1 MAADHAKLPKCGA
14 ASEKLQQ
21 LAVHCTRVHS
31 HGHMCTV
38 RGSSLLSAMWLL
50 HMRLH
55 PHTNTPHLVEVADA
69 SLLHTPADL
78 STIEVVTVRCLQL
91 YQ

>member
-1 MAADHAKLPKCGA
+1 MAADRAKLPKCGA

-38 RGSSLLSAMWLL
+38 RGS
-50 HMRLH
+50 
-55 PHTNTPHLVEVADA
+55 
-69 SLLHTPADL
+69 
-78 STIEVVTVRCLQL
+78 
-91 YQ
+91 